1 MDAQGIELPKPYI
14 KQHGATFPCLLD
26 QYNFFNRAFG
36 LKAIPNVFLI
46 DENGIVRLVNPK
58 DKHEAVEKLFLDE
71 GVKQAD
77 GELYE
82 STGVEDADALA
93 ARVDAAPDD
102 VALRLRLADI
112 FCMKR
117 DFDGARPHYEAVV
130 EKHPKHTEAL
140 FGLGILKLEAGDKA
154 GAADAWRAALEEDK
168 WNFVVRKQIWAI
180 EHPEQFYEEKI
191 DYGWQKEQ
199 MAREGLK

>member
-1 MDAQGIELPKPYI
+1 MY
-14 KQHGATFPCLLD
+14 
-26 QYNFFNRAFG
+26 
-36 LKAIPNVFLI
+36 LI

-58 DKHEAVEKLFLDE
+58 DKHEAVEKLFLQE
-71 GVKQAD
+71 GVRQAG

-93 ARVDAAPDD
+93 RRVDADPGN
-102 VALRLRLADI
+102 VALRLRLADL
-112 FCMKR
+112 FCMKQAFGR
-117 DFDGARPHYEAVV
+117 ARPHYEAVI

-180 EHPEQFYEEKI
+180 EHPEQFYEGKI
-191 DYGWQKEQ
+191 DYDWQKEQ
-199 MAREGLK
+199 MAREGMG